1 MFSLLNMGSTPG
13 DELTARARIVRAAV
27 RRFAADGV
35 SAPLRAVAADAG
47 VSAGL
52 IIHHFGSRDGLREAC
67 DAHVLAVARE
77 NKAPVLGGGGAG
89 AMLTQLAQ
97 VEGYAPVVGYVL
109 RRLQA
114 GGPLATQLVD
124 GFVSDAVEYLRQ
136 GEAAGAVRPSRNPE
150 ARARVLTEQA
160 LGALLLQL
168 PAQQEHLDLDELP
181 GWLRAYSE
189 RIVGPLLEVYT
200 EPLLTDRSLLDA
212 YVASRAGRAPER

>member
-1 MFSLLNMGSTPG
+1 MLNMSSATG
-13 DELTARARIVRAAV
+13 DELTARARILLAAV
-27 RRFAADGV
+27 RRFAADGMA
-35 SAPLRAVAADAG
+35 APLRAVAADAG

-67 DAHVLAVARE
+67 DAHVLAVTRE

-124 GFVSDAVEYLRQ
+124 GFVRDAVEYLRQ
-136 GEAAGAVRPSRNPE
+136 GEAAGVVRPSRYPE

-200 EPLLTDRSLLDA
+200 EPLLTDRSLLDS
-212 YVASRAGRAPER
+212 YVESRTGHTSER

>member
-1 MFSLLNMGSTPG
+1 MSSATG
-13 DELTARARIVRAAV
+13 DELTARARILLAAV
-27 RRFAADGV
+27 RRFAADGMA
-35 SAPLRAVAADAG
+35 APLRAVAADAG

-67 DAHVLAVARE
+67 DAHVLAVTRE

-124 GFVSDAVEYLRQ
+124 GFVRDAVEYLRQ
-136 GEAAGAVRPSRNPE
+136 GEAAGVVRPSRYPE

-200 EPLLTDRSLLDA
+200 EPLLTDRSLLDS
-212 YVASRAGRAPER
+212 YVESRTGHTSER